1 MGPGACLQGERAGG
15 GVWMSVRGACWWS
28 EREGVRV
35 FAERGCEHGCLQS
48 EWEKKGR
55 VSCWEERRDCACFD
69 A

>member
-1 MGPGACLQGERAGG
+1 
-15 GVWMSVRGACWWS
+15 MSVRGACWWS